1 MWVVDG
7 FEMPRVDMVI
17 GVDLSLTGPGIAA
30 IPEPWGRPGEIV
42 EAKATTLSRVPSD
55 TVQRGLTLRRSADRV
70 GQMAT
75 NLAAR
80 APFVLVVMEGLLLQS
95 GTGKAPERAAFW
107 WMVRG
112 ELEARGYAVTS
123 VHPTTRKSLGLDDEG
138 REALRTMSAADRK
151 KNAKRVGLQS
161 MRRRW
166 PGVVFPDD
174 NASDALVCAELGA
187 RALGW
192 GSLPEQNNKNLPNA
206 IRALGI
212 EERKAQ

>member
-1 MWVVDG
+1 MVVG
-7 FEMPRVDMVI
+7 I
-17 GVDLSLTGPGIAA
+17 DLSLTGPGIAA
-30 IPEPWGRPGEIV
+30 ISEPWGTLDV
-42 EAKATTLSRVPSD
+42 LANAKATTLGRVPVD
-55 TVQRGLTLRRSADRV
+55 VDQRGLILRRAADRV
-70 GQMAT
+70 GQMAA
-75 NLAAR
+75 NLASR
-80 APFVLVVMEGLLLQS
+80 SEFVLVVMEGLLLQS

-112 ELEARGYAVTS
+112 ELESRGYPVTT
-123 VHPTTRKSLGLDDEG
+123 VHPTTRKSLGLDEEG
-138 REALRTMSAADRK
+138 REALRKMDGSARK
-151 KNAKRVGLQS
+151 RNAKKVGLAS

-192 GSLPEQNNKNLPNA
+192 GSLPEQDNKNLPNA

-212 EERKAQ
+212 DERKAQ

>member
-30 IPEPWGRPGEIV
+30 ISEPWGRAGEVV

-55 TVQRGLTLRRSADRV
+55 TAQRGLTLRRSADRV
-70 GQMAT
+70 AQMAT

-138 REALRTMSAADRK
+138 REALRRMSTADRK

-192 GSLPEQNNKNLPNA
+192 KGLPELNNKNLPGA

-212 EERKAQ
+212 EERKAR

>member
-30 IPEPWGRPGEIV
+30 ISEPWGRAGEIV

-55 TVQRGLTLRRSADRV
+55 TAQRGLTLRRSADRV

-112 ELEARGYAVTS
+112 ELEARGYPVTR
-123 VHPTTRKSLGLDDEG
+123 VHPTTRKSLGLDERG
-138 REALRTMSAADRK
+138 AAELRAMDPATRK
-151 KNAKRVGLQS
+151 RSAKRVGLQS

-192 GSLPEQNNKNLPNA
+192 SGLPELNNKNLPGA

>member
-1 MWVVDG
+1 MLAVDG
-7 FEMPRVDMVI
+7 FVVPRFDLVVGI
-17 GVDLSLTGPGIAA
+17 DLSLTGPGIAA
-30 IPEPWGRPGEIV
+30 VYEPWGMADEVVR
-42 EAKATTLSRVPSD
+42 ARATTLGRVPPDEDKRGWHLSMASSRV
-55 TVQRGLTLRRSADRV
+55 ADMV
-70 GQMAT
+70 T
-75 NLAAR
+75 NLADR
-80 APFVLVVMEGLLLQS
+80 SVNVLVVMEALLLQS

-112 ELEARGYAVTS
+112 ELEARGYPVTR

-138 REALRTMSAADRK
+138 REALRRMSPADRK

-166 PGVVFPDD
+166 PAVVFPDD

-192 GSLPEQNNKNLPNA
+192 SGLPELNNKNLPGA